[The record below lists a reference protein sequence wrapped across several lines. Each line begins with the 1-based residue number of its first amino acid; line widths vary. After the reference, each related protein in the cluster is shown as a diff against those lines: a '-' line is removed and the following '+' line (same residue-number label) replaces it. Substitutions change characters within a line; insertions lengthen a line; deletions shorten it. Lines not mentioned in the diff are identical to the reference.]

1 MYFNL
6 FLRINCSCWWCCC
19 CWALVDGGIVRR
31 VLERKI
37 NEENYQPDSGGCDVV
52 YAMAIGD
59 DDDDSVDDATEDQ
72 LALPTKGK
80 FTFAVSLKWV
90 RGHKS
95 CTFLWLQSIL
105 KFNTISVN
113 WFFSRVTKG
122 LAHGS
127 PSLLFV
133 SWIFGRSFISVTR
146 NIFIFRSRGFFTKF
160 RHANIVNYEQQFSSN
175 SITDRAQRRLNW
187 FQSN

>member
-19 CWALVDGGIVRR
+19 CWALRR
-31 VLERKI
+31 RWNSLRITEKNKWKELSTR
-37 NEENYQPDSGGCDVV
+37 QWWCDVV

-59 DDDDSVDDATEDQ
+59 DDDDSNDDADEDQ

-105 KFNTISVN
+105 KSNIISVN
-113 WFFSRVTKG
+113 CFFARHSQLNSKRP
-122 LAHGS
+122 AHGS
-127 PSLLFV
+127 PSPLFV
-133 SWIFGRSFISVTR
+133 SWIFGRSYISVTR
-146 NIFIFRSRGFFTKF
+146 KFIFRSRGIRFFF
-160 RHANIVNYEQQFSSN
+160 HSS
-175 SITDRAQRRLNW
+175 S
-187 FQSN
+187 S